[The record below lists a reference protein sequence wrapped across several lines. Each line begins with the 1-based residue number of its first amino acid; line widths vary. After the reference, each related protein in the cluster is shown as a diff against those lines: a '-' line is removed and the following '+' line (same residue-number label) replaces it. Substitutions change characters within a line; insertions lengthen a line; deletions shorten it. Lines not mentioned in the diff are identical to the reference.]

1 YMTVEGRGGHG
12 ARPQE
17 AIDPMPAAAEL
28 ILALQTIVSRRVDP
42 NDSAVV
48 SCCYVHA
55 GDPLAP
61 TVIPQ
66 RVELSATIRTFDGK
80 VRDLIEKRFN
90 EITSGIGTT
99 FGGVV
104 KLDYQRRYPPQI
116 NDEKLALAAID
127 ALKPVFGDENVVT
140 NAKPSMGGEDFA
152 FMSEAVPGVYMKV
165 GLRDKDHQAALH
177 NPGFD
182 FNDLALANSVEA
194 FRAIVE
200 ARLPLKA

>member
-1 YMTVEGRGGHG
+1 M
-12 ARPQE
+12 
-17 AIDPMPAAAEL
+17 
-28 ILALQTIVSRRVDP
+28 
-42 NDSAVV
+42 
-48 SCCYVHA
+48 
-55 GDPLAP
+55 
-61 TVIPQ
+61 
-66 RVELSATIRTFDGK
+66 ELSATIRTFDGK

-200 ARLPLKA
+200 ARLPLKG